1 MVVKNLA
8 HPQKEDLNQE
18 DSNLIQ
24 VPSSVWKQNQS
35 EENNLAYFAGVI
47 EGEGCFF
54 NSKNQTGR
62 LYPTIQVEMTDGD
75 VIHKLNDFFKGNAPF
90 SRKRAEDRL
99 RSYRFRIMGERALKI
114 MFDIYNYMSAR
125 RKAKIDQVM
134 REYCEYHADRVKY
147 ASLDKVIKHNAKKQ
161 N

>member
-35 EENNLAYFAGVI
+35 KENNLAYFAGVI

-54 NSKNQTGR
+54 NMTNLQGR
-62 LYPTIQVEMTDGD
+62 KYPTIQVEMTDGD
-75 VIHKLNDFFKGNAPF
+75 VIHKLIDFFDGPKIY
-90 SRKRAEDRL
+90 SRKRSKDRL
-99 RSYRFRIMGERALKI
+99 RTYRFRVIGERALKI

-125 RKAKIDQVM
+125 RKDKIDQVM
-134 REYCEYHADRVKY
+134 REYCANVQDNIKY
-147 ASLDKVIKHNAKKQ
+147 KRLNKVIKHNKK
-161 N
+161 

>member
-1 MVVKNLA
+1 MVVKDLA
-8 HPQKEDLNQE
+8 HHQKEDLNQE

-24 VPSSVWKQNQS
+24 VPSSVWKQNQP

-134 REYCEYHADRVKY
+134 RQYCEYHANRVKY

>member
-1 MVVKNLA
+1 MVVKDLA

-54 NSKNQTGR
+54 NSKNQQGR

-99 RSYRFRIMGERALKI
+99 RSYRFRIMGERGLKI
-114 MFDIYNYMSAR
+114 MFDIYNYLSAR

-147 ASLDKVIKHNAKKQ
+147 EKLYKVIKHNKK
-161 N
+161 

>member
-35 EENNLAYFAGVI
+35 EKNNLAYFAGVI

-134 REYCEYHADRVKY
+134 REYCEYHANRVKY

>member
-1 MVVKNLA
+1 MVVKDLA
-8 HPQKEDLNQE
+8 HHQKEDLNQE

-134 REYCEYHADRVKY
+134 RQYCEYHANRVKY

>member
-1 MVVKNLA
+1 MA

-35 EENNLAYFAGVI
+35 EKNNLAYFAGVI

-134 REYCEYHADRVKY
+134 REYCEYHANRVKY

>member
-1 MVVKNLA
+1 LHILQALLKARVV
-8 HPQKEDLNQE
+8 
-18 DSNLIQ
+18 SLIQ
-24 VPSSVWKQNQS
+24 
-35 EENNLAYFAGVI
+35 
-47 EGEGCFF
+47 
-54 NSKNQTGR
+54 KNQTGR

-147 ASLDKVIKHNAKKQ
+147 EKLYKVIKHNKK
-161 N
+161 

>member
-1 MVVKNLA
+1 VVVKDLA
-8 HPQKEDLNQE
+8 HHQKEDLNQE

-134 REYCEYHADRVKY
+134 RQYCEYHANRVKY
-147 ASLDKVIKHNAKKQ
+147 ASLDKVIKHNKK
-161 N
+161 

>member
-24 VPSSVWKQNQS
+24 VPSSVWKQNQP

-54 NSKNQTGR
+54 NSKNQQGR

-90 SRKRAEDRL
+90 SRKRGDDRL
-99 RSYRFRIMGERALKI
+99 RTYRFRIIGERALKI

-134 REYCEYHADRVKY
+134 REYCDYHADRVKY
-147 ASLDKVIKHNAKKQ
+147 EKLYKVIKHNKK
-161 N
+161 

>member
-1 MVVKNLA
+1 VVVKNLA

-134 REYCEYHADRVKY
+134 REYCEYHANRVKY

>member
-1 MVVKNLA
+1 MVVKDLA
-8 HPQKEDLNQE
+8 HHQKEDLNQE

-24 VPSSVWKQNQS
+24 VPSTVWKQNQS
-35 EENNLAYFAGVI
+35 KENSLAYFAGVI

-54 NSKNQTGR
+54 NSKNPTGI

-75 VIHKLNDFFKGNAPF
+75 VIHKLNEFFKGNALF
-90 SRKRAEDRL
+90 TRKRGDNRQ
-99 RSYRFRIMGERALKI
+99 RTYRFRLIGERALKI

-134 REYCEYHADRVKY
+134 REYCEYHANRVKY
-147 ASLDKVIKHNAKKQ
+147 ASLDKVIKHNKK
-161 N
+161 

>member
-134 REYCEYHADRVKY
+134 RQYCEYHANRVKY

>member
-1 MVVKNLA
+1 MVVKDLA
-8 HPQKEDLNQE
+8 HHQKEDLNQE

-134 REYCEYHADRVKY
+134 REYCEYHANRVKY

>member
-1 MVVKNLA
+1 MVVKNLV
-8 HPQKEDLNQE
+8 HPQKKDLKQE

-35 EENNLAYFAGVI
+35 KENNLAYFAGVI

-54 NSKNQTGR
+54 NSKNQQGR

-90 SRKRAEDRL
+90 SRKRADDRL
-99 RSYRFRIMGERALKI
+99 RSYRFRIIGERALKI

-147 ASLDKVIKHNAKKQ
+147 EKLYKVIKHNKK
-161 N
+161 

>member
-1 MVVKNLA
+1 VVVKNLA

-35 EENNLAYFAGVI
+35 EKNNLAYFAGVI

-134 REYCEYHADRVKY
+134 RQYCEYHANRVKY

>member
-134 REYCEYHADRVKY
+134 REYCEYHANRVKY
-147 ASLDKVIKHNAKKQ
+147 ASLDKVIKHN
-161 N
+161 

>member
-1 MVVKNLA
+1 VVVKNLA

-54 NSKNQTGR
+54 NMTNLQGR
-62 LYPTIQVEMTDGD
+62 KYPTIQVEMTDGD
-75 VIHKLNDFFKGNAPF
+75 VIHKLIDFFDGPKIY
-90 SRKRAEDRL
+90 SRKRSKDRL
-99 RSYRFRIMGERALKI
+99 RTYRFRVIGERALKI

-125 RKAKIDQVM
+125 RKDKIDQVM
-134 REYCEYHADRVKY
+134 REYCANVQDNIKY
-147 ASLDKVIKHNAKKQ
+147 KRLNKVINYNKK
-161 N
+161 